1 MVDVDLTR
9 LFQRIDRRRRLA
21 EHERALLSGGVD
33 ATSSYRAK
41 RDVVLEGSRPHQS
54 TLLLTGLAI
63 RYTMLSDGKRQITAI
78 HVPGDFVDL
87 HSYPLEIMDHS
98 VAALTDA
105 TFATFPHSALDS
117 IMQQQPALAKTL
129 WMLTLLDS
137 AIHREWLVAMGGLA
151 APARTAHLFCELY
164 IRLETVGLTS
174 SEGYDFPINQGDLA
188 DVLGLSPVH
197 MNRTLQELRA
207 ERLIEFQQG
216 RVSILDRK
224 RLEAVAQFD
233 PRYLHLRDDPSM
245 AR

>member
-41 RDVVLEGSRPHQS
+41 RDVVLEGSRPHHS

-117 IMQQQPALAKTL
+117 IM
-129 WMLTLLDS
+129 
-137 AIHREWLVAMGGLA
+137 
-151 APARTAHLFCELY
+151 
-164 IRLETVGLTS
+164 
-174 SEGYDFPINQGDLA
+174 
-188 DVLGLSPVH
+188 
-197 MNRTLQELRA
+197 
-207 ERLIEFQQG
+207 
-216 RVSILDRK
+216 
-224 RLEAVAQFD
+224 
-233 PRYLHLRDDPSM
+233 
-245 AR
+245 